1 MEKNFIDHCKT
12 RFFRLFCFVTIF
24 TMFVTATACD
34 NKDEPGKGVSEE
46 FKCSAETLY
55 FPVEGDNII
64 LTVISPV
71 KPEVTISESWAA
83 VGSFETTGTLNNT
96 YKITFTA
103 TENLGGNKRSAIATV
118 KAGANSAEVK
128 LIQHA
133 KPVLEADKAS
143 VAEAEKPFSAEGGN
157 GNFELKYNLDYEVE
171 SSADWISITKT
182 RNPQVATIA
191 FTVQKNQ
198 TPMSRKGSIVV
209 SAINNSEI
217 GSLTVT
223 ISQEAGEG
231 RKPDAPLN
239 MTAKQIAADIHAGWN
254 IGNTLEAISNG
265 NPSETAWGNPKVNE
279 AYIKGIKAAGFNAV
293 RIPCAWNG
301 YIIDKNNYTID
312 PMWLNRVEEVIGYC
326 INNGMYAII
335 NIHWDGGWLEE
346 NVNEAAKPAV
356 LPKQKA
362 LWTQIAERFSAF
374 NERLMFAGTN
384 EPYQSRQNEF
394 GESEMSVLLEYE
406 QAFIDAVRA
415 AGGNNLERTL
425 IFQGPATNI
434 DLTEKLMKS
443 IPTDIVPDRLMAEI
457 HYYDPWNFCGMEKD
471 EDWGKMQY
479 FWGERNHM
487 SGSDRNCSRGEE
499 DYMKGQFD
507 KMKALFVDRGIP
519 VVIGEYGAILQ
530 RNLSGAE
537 AEYYLAS
544 RAYFDKCVSQFGKE
558 RGLVPFLWD
567 TGEIIDRYSGNIKV
581 PEIVNAI
588 MDGSEAGKYPF

>member
-1 MEKNFIDHCKT
+1 M
-12 RFFRLFCFVTIF
+12 
-24 TMFVTATACD
+24 
-34 NKDEPGKGVSEE
+34 
-46 FKCSAETLY
+46 Y

-71 KPEVTISESWAA
+71 KPEVTISESWAE

-182 RNPQVATIA
+182 RNPQEATIA

-362 LWTQIAERFSAF
+362 L
-374 NERLMFAGTN
+374 
-384 EPYQSRQNEF
+384 
-394 GESEMSVLLEYE
+394 
-406 QAFIDAVRA
+406 
-415 AGGNNLERTL
+415 
-425 IFQGPATNI
+425 
-434 DLTEKLMKS
+434 
-443 IPTDIVPDRLMAEI
+443 
-457 HYYDPWNFCGMEKD
+457 
-471 EDWGKMQY
+471 
-479 FWGERNHM
+479 
-487 SGSDRNCSRGEE
+487 
-499 DYMKGQFD
+499 
-507 KMKALFVDRGIP
+507 
-519 VVIGEYGAILQ
+519 
-530 RNLSGAE
+530 
-537 AEYYLAS
+537 
-544 RAYFDKCVSQFGKE
+544 
-558 RGLVPFLWD
+558 
-567 TGEIIDRYSGNIKV
+567 
-581 PEIVNAI
+581 
-588 MDGSEAGKYPF
+588 